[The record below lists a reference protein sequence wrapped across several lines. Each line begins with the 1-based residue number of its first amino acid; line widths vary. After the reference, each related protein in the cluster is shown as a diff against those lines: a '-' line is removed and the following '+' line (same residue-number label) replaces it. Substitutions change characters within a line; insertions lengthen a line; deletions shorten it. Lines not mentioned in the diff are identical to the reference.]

1 MSLTLKIE
9 LDLDRY
15 FIGTMGLRDILLAYD
30 YIYLSFLIVI
40 SKQSQEKLEDSWSPV
55 KLVDGKIN

>member
-9 LDLDRY
+9 VDRY